1 MFPRLR
7 FYWVVAACGGVLM
20 ALEILSSRLLAPHYG
35 NSVYVWGSIIS
46 VFLAAL
52 SLGYLWGGRLADSQ
66 PSMASLGRMV
76 ALAAAF
82 QAVLLLA
89 GARLAETLAGW
100 TGGNPAG
107 TLLAAGV
114 LFGPASILLGTVSP
128 WAVRLAARDLG
139 HLGGTA
145 GRLFALSTLG
155 SLAGTLACTF
165 LMIPFLGLRQCLGL
179 LTALTA
185 MTACVALAGSFRTE
199 KAATALAVLL
209 LLAVVPVASY
219 TPRKKGGLI
228 YERVTPYQTL
238 QVWEREGI
246 RSLESDRVPQA
257 AVQIAGGR
265 SALPYIHAV
274 SATLLIQPEI
284 RRVAIVGL
292 GGGAVG
298 KYLLPRVPGLTVDYV
313 DIDPAVP
320 ELARRYFGFQTG
332 PRMTV
337 TVADGRRFFQ
347 EAGTRTWDLIYCDA
361 YIGQSVPFHLTTVEF
376 LDDVKRHLAP
386 GGVFALNLANSLSDP
401 FSQAMYRTV
410 RERFGT
416 VYLFPVLRAPNSLV
430 VATPAVKTLANTELV
445 RRGRELD
452 ARMRFD
458 PPLATLATWRRQVS
472 LDVTQIPV
480 LTDELAPVDRLIRL
494 GSQARVPEVP
504 EVPERRGPSAP

>member
-20 ALEILSSRLLAPHYG
+20 ALEILSSRLLAPYYG

-52 SLGYLWGGRLADSQ
+52 SIGYLWGGRLADSQ

-82 QAVLLLA
+82 QGILLLA
-89 GARLAETLAGW
+89 GPRLAETLAGW
-100 TGGNPAG
+100 TGGSPVG
-107 TLLAAGV
+107 TLLAASV

-155 SLAGTLACTF
+155 SLGGTLACTF
-165 LMIPFLGLRQCLGL
+165 LLIPFLELRQILGL
-179 LTALTA
+179 LTAVTA
-185 MTACVALAGSFRTE
+185 ATACVALAGSFRAE
-199 KAATALAVLL
+199 RLATALAALL
-209 LLAVVPVASY
+209 LVAALPAASY
-219 TPRKKGGLI
+219 TPRKKSGLV
-228 YERVTPYQTL
+228 YERITPYQTL
-238 QVWEREGI
+238 QVWEREGV
-246 RSLESDRVPQA
+246 RSMESDRVPQA
-257 AVQIAGGR
+257 AIRIASGE
-265 SALPYIHAV
+265 SAMPYTGAV
-274 SATLLIQPEI
+274 ATALLLQPEI
-284 RRVAIVGL
+284 RRAAMIGL
-292 GGGAVG
+292 GGGSVG
-298 KYLLPRVPGLTVDYV
+298 RYLLPRVPGLSIDYV

-320 ELARRYFGFQTG
+320 EVARRYFRFQEG
-332 PRMTV
+332 PRV
-337 TVADGRRFFQ
+337 TVAVIDGRRFLQ
-347 EAGTRTWDLIYCDA
+347 EAGTKTWDLIYCDA
-361 YIGQSVPFHLTTVEF
+361 YIGQSVPFHLTTVQF
-376 LDDVKRHLAP
+376 LDEVKRHLAP
-386 GGVFALNLANSLSDP
+386 GGVFSLNLANGLSDA

-416 VYLFPVLRAPNSLV
+416 VYVFPVRRGAPNVLI
-430 VATPAVKTLANTELV
+430 VATPEVNTLATAELV

-458 PPLATLATWRRQVS
+458 PPLAKLAASRSEVA
-472 LDVTQIPV
+472 LDVAEIPV

-494 GSQARVPEVP
+494 GSQARVPRVP
-504 EVPERRGPSAP
+504 EKRPSAP